1 MSPSVISTVR
11 LTIRIAVVLPHAGG
25 PDQDADLA
33 GGDLQREVVD
43 RGIVLAR
50 IALGDVPVRNRDCWA
65 ATPPLRRSYSRYRS
79 LAGAGSWLSSGG
91 RGRCAALF
99 MATATAMKT
108 YQANAQDRE
117 RGWQIVDAEGK
128 TLGRLATQIA
138 NVLRGKHKPTY
149 TPHVDVGDFVIV
161 VNAEKVAVTGD
172 KREDK
177 LYWRHSGYPGGI
189 RSRTLGDLLE
199 KRPEEVIRR
208 GGQGDAP
215 PQPARPPAAS
225 QAQGL
230 RRDRS
235 TPTRHRSRRQ
245 LEIET

>member
-1 MSPSVISTVR
+1 MIP
-11 LTIRIAVVLPHAGG
+11 AP
-25 PDQDADLA
+25 QYADLA
-33 GGDLQREVVD
+33 GRNIEREVPD
-43 RGIVLAR
+43 RGFVLSGV
-50 IALGDVPVRNRDCWA
+50 ALGDVPMRHRTA
-65 ATPPLRRSYSRYRS
+65 GRPATTTAIRP
-79 LAGAGSWLSSGG
+79 ALSSAG

-117 RGWQIVDAEGK
+117 RDWYVVDAADR

-138 NVLRGKHKPTY
+138 DVLRGKRKPTY

-161 VNAEKVAVTGD
+161 VNAEKVAVTGN

-177 LYWRHSGYPGGI
+177 RYWRHSGYPGGI

-208 GGQGDAP
+208 AVKGMLP
-215 PQPARPPAAS
+215 RNRLARQQLRKLKIYAGPDHPH
-225 QAQGL
+225 QAQKPEEL
-230 RRDRS
+230 R
-235 TPTRHRSRRQ
+235 
-245 LEIET
+245 IET